1 MLSKKYYKRIATIIR
16 DTKALYGCECTKAI
30 ERIEFQLRQYFAE
43 DNFRFDSVKFTEAC
57 RVKVK

>member
-1 MLSKKYYKRIATIIR
+1 MLTKKHYKRIARIIR
-16 DTKALYGCECTKAI
+16 NAKLVHEYEGAKAI

-43 DNFRFDSVKFTEAC
+43 DNPRFDRVKFTEAC

>member
-16 DTKALYGCECTKAI
+16 DTKALYGCEGTKAI
-30 ERIEFQLRQYFAE
+30 EHIEFQLRQYFAE
-43 DNFRFDSVKFTEAC
+43 DNSRFDRVKFTEAC

>member
-43 DNFRFDSVKFTEAC
+43 DNPRFDRVKFTEAC

>member
-16 DTKALYGCECTKAI
+16 DTKALYGCEGTKAI

-43 DNFRFDSVKFTEAC
+43 DNPRFDRMKFAEAC
-57 RVKVK
+57 RLKMK